1 MNSIQHVTPTTG
13 VRHSGCVCRGVCE
26 KKGCWSDEFEGL
38 GTQGVVNVEG
48 VVELPDGDNQLSPVC
63 VI

>member
-1 MNSIQHVTPTTG
+1 
-13 VRHSGCVCRGVCE
+13 VCE